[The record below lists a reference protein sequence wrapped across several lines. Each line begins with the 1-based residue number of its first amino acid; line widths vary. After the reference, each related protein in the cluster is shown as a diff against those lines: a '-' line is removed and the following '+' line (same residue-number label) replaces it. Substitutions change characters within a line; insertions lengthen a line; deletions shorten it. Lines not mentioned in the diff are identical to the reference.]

1 MISFFARNP
10 VASNLLMLAIAAA
23 GLFTLLSGKITL
35 EVYPDFPSDTI
46 SVSIPYPGAT
56 PEETEEVIVIRA
68 EEAITEVPGIKR
80 ITSRASNSNGQLTI
94 EVENTNEIREVLSDI
109 KARIDSIS
117 TFPADAERPVVAIN
131 ERPSAVIAVVL
142 SGDLTE
148 RELKT
153 LAEKVRD
160 DIINLPEV
168 TAADVQG
175 VREYEITLEIS
186 EETLQRYGLTLTGLA
201 TTIRQASA
209 DFSAGVVRSTSGD
222 ITIRTRGRAYQ
233 GSEFAEIPIATGT
246 DGTRIRLGDIAT
258 ISDGF
263 TEEEFLLR
271 FDGRRATFVVVFLEP
286 GQNAIKIA
294 NAVRTHMEATKHKL
308 PHGVAV
314 NYTSD
319 RSQIVRN
326 RLATLIDSGWKS
338 ILLVLLLLTLFLR
351 PGLALWVTL
360 GIPICMLGALSLF
373 PLLGVS
379 INIVSLFGF
388 ILVLGVVV
396 DDAIVTGENIHTCQ
410 LKDPSDPHGAAIRG
424 AQEVALPVIF
434 GVLTTMLAFVP
445 LLLDTEGRGRWQ
457 SQIAVVVIC
466 VLAFSLIES
475 KLILPSHLRKLPKP
489 PTTWLGK
496 TFHHFQQTIANALE
510 QFASKIYAPFLG
522 LALKHRYLTLSI
534 FLALILITIGIIRG
548 PHMGFTLFPSI
559 PSERATASLTM
570 EEGTP
575 YEVTAQAIDKIT
587 AAGKAL
593 QDKYGTKVIQH
604 IITSSGGQGVARAR
618 GRGGIGQPNKG
629 EVLLELSP
637 AENRAG
643 SPDTRTLT
651 SEWRKAIGKIPG
663 ARTLTYRAVIFGGR
677 NPIRV
682 QLLSP
687 TPKDL
692 TAATTQIREQFT
704 NLPGVF
710 DVGDSLDRARDELQL
725 RLLPAARH
733 YGLTTTDLGRQVRQ
747 AYFGEEIQRIQR
759 GRDDV
764 RVRLRLPRADR
775 ENLAKLKNLRIHT
788 QDGSSIPLSKVA
800 QIIPDKS
807 QSTILRIDRRRAATI
822 DADYDKKNTD
832 ATALFAQL
840 NTIVQ
845 KITDQYPAM
854 GYSFEGE
861 AKEARES
868 GKAQRIGLYLLL
880 FGLFALLAI
889 PFKSYIQ
896 PLIVMSAIPFGAI
909 GAVAGH
915 LLLGMNLTILSI
927 FGMLALAG
935 VVVND
940 SLVLVDFI
948 NRKKREGMPAL
959 EAIRTSG
966 AKRFRPILL
975 TSITTFAGLAP
986 LIFETSTQAQFLIP
1000 MAVSLGFGILF
1011 ATTITLILIPTL
1023 YLVQEDAKSLT
1034 QKKA

>member
-1 MISFFARNP
+1 M
-10 VASNLLMLAIAAA
+10 VAIAVA
-23 GLFTLLSGKITL
+23 GLFSLLSGRITL
-35 EVYPDFPSDTI
+35 EVFPDFPSDTI
-46 SVSIPYPGAT
+46 SVNIPYRGAT

-68 EEAITEVPGIKR
+68 EEALTEVQGIEQ
-80 ITSRASNSNGQLTI
+80 ITSRASTGSGQLTI
-94 EVENTNEIREVLSDI
+94 KVENTGQIRDVLSDV

-117 TFPADAERPVVAIN
+117 TFPADAERPVVGIE
-131 ERPSAVIAVVL
+131 ERPSAVISVVL
-142 SGDLTE
+142 SGDLSE
-148 RELKT
+148 SELKT
-153 LAEKVRD
+153 LAEQVRD
-160 DIINLPEV
+160 EIANLPEV

-175 VREYEITLEIS
+175 VREYEITLEVS
-186 EETLQRYGLTLTGLA
+186 EETLQRYGLTLAGLA
-201 TTIRQASA
+201 NTIRQASV
-209 DFSAGVVRSTSGD
+209 DFPAGIVRSTSGD

-233 GSEFAEIPIATGT
+233 GSEFASIPINTSN
-246 DGTRIRLGDIAT
+246 DGARLRLGDIAT
-258 ISDGF
+258 ISDSF
-263 TEEEFLLR
+263 IEEEFLLR
-271 FDGRRATFVVVFLEP
+271 FDGRRAAFVVVFLEP

-294 NAVRTHMEATKHKL
+294 DAVRAHMEDTKHTL
-308 PHGVAV
+308 PHSVAV
-314 NYTSD
+314 NYTGD
-319 RSQIVRN
+319 RSQVVRN

-360 GIPICMLGALSLF
+360 GIPICMLGAVSLF
-373 PLLGVS
+373 PLLGVT

-410 LKDPSDPHGAAIRG
+410 LETPSDPHGAAIRG

-457 SQIAVVVIC
+457 SQIAIVVIA

-496 TFHHFQQTIANALE
+496 LFHRFQQTIAQALE
-510 QFASKIYAPFLG
+510 RFASNIYEPFLG
-522 LALKHRYLTLSI
+522 QALKYRYLTLSVFI
-534 FLALILITIGIIRG
+534 ALIFITIGIVRG
-548 PHMGFTLFPSI
+548 PYMGFTLFPNV

-575 YEVTAQAIDKIT
+575 YEVTARAIDRIS
-587 AAGKAL
+587 AAGKTL
-593 QDKYGTKVIQH
+593 QDKYGKDVIEH

-618 GRGGIGQPNKG
+618 GGGGIGQPNRG

-637 AENRAG
+637 AENREGA
-643 SPDTRTLT
+643 PDTRALT
-651 SEWRKAIGKIPG
+651 SEWRKAIGNIPG
-663 ARTLTYRAVIFGGR
+663 ARTLTYRASIFGGG
-677 NPIRV
+677 NPIEV

-687 TPKDL
+687 NPKDL
-692 TAATTQIREQFT
+692 ATATTSIRKQLAA
-704 NLPGVF
+704 LPGVF

-725 RLLPAARH
+725 RLLPAALH

-747 AYFGEEIQRIQR
+747 AYFGEEIQRLQR

-775 ENLAKLKNLRIHT
+775 QNLAKLKSLRIRT
-788 QDGSSIPLSKVA
+788 EDGTTIPLSAVA
-800 QIIPDKS
+800 QVIPEKS
-807 QSTILRIDRRRAATI
+807 QATILRIDRRRASTI
-822 DADYDKKNTD
+822 DGDYDKKNTD
-832 ATALFAQL
+832 AAALFADL
-840 NTIVQ
+840 DTIVQ
-845 KITDQYPAM
+845 EVTSQYPGM
-854 GYSFEGE
+854 GFSFEGE
-861 AKEARES
+861 AKEARDS
-868 GKAQRIGLYLLL
+868 GKAQRLGVYLLI
-880 FGLFALLAI
+880 FGLFTLLAI

-896 PLIVMSAIPFGAI
+896 PLIVMSAIPFGAV

-915 LLLGMNLTILSI
+915 LILGMNLTILSI

-948 NRKKREGMPAL
+948 NRRKREGIPAI
-959 EAIRTSG
+959 EAIRTAG

-1023 YLVQEDAKSLT
+1023 YLVQEDAKALVGSERR
-1034 QKKA
+1034 ADIPVRN